1 MPDNP
6 LLAWTLYPDFPAIT
20 PAHIAPAMDELLD
33 WCEGEVAAIEAVADP
48 SWETVMRPLEVVM
61 DRLERIWGVVS
72 TLNNVRNSPELR
84 EPYAAGQARV
94 VAFSNRVLQSR
105 ALYESY
111 RRIRETSAGK
121 LSPARSRILDA
132 SIRDAELSGVALDPD
147 ARARFAANSQRLAAL
162 ATTFSDH
169 VLDATRAW
177 TLRIDNAAAVAG
189 LPQNLLELAAAAA
202 RERDEPQ
209 ATAAAGPWVITL
221 DAPSFVP
228 FLQHCRDRALREQ
241 VYRAYITR
249 ASSGAYDN
257 TPLLDEILGL
267 RREQAALLGRSCW
280 AEVALARKMAGS
292 VAAVDELLA
301 GLREAARPV
310 AEGERT
316 ALERL
321 AAQSGAPEAGDLRPW
336 DMAFWA
342 ERERERRFTLSD
354 EELRPFF
361 PLDRALEGL
370 FDLVG
375 RLFGIQI
382 AEAPAGTVP
391 VWHEDVRY
399 YRVHDATSLE
409 EIAGFYLDA
418 YSRPAEKRGGAWMDE
433 LVNRSDHLG
442 PGGGP
447 RLPVA
452 YINCN
457 QSQPV
462 GETPSLMSFRELE
475 TLFHEFGHAAQHML
489 TAVSESRVAGIN
501 GIEWDAVEQPSHF
514 LEKWCYHPPTLRR
527 IARHY
532 RNGEPLPEDKLA
544 SLLATRTF
552 RTGYATLRQ
561 VYFAMLDMELHARF
575 DPAGDQSPLDCQHR
589 LAQTVLVDPVLGED
603 RFLCAFRHIFAGGY
617 ASGYYSYKW
626 SEVLAADDF
635 AAFIEAGL
643 EDEQALAATGRR
655 FRDTV
660 LGLGG
665 SVHPAEVFRR
675 FRGRDPDS
683 HALLV
688 QDGLVSSA

>member
-1 MPDNP
+1 MPANP
-6 LLAWTLYPDFPAIT
+6 LLDWTLYPDFPSIT

-48 SWETVMRPLEVVM
+48 SWDTVMRPLEVVM
-61 DRLERIWGVVS
+61 DRLERIWGVVG

-94 VAFSNRVLQSR
+94 VAFSSRVLQSR
-105 ALYESY
+105 ALYEAY
-111 RRIRETSAGK
+111 RRIRDEAGES
-121 LSPARSRILDA
+121 LSQARQRILEA
-132 SIRDAELSGVALDPD
+132 HLRDAELSGVALDAD

-169 VLDATRAW
+169 VLDVTRAYA
-177 TLRIDNAAAVAG
+177 LRIERAEAVAG

-202 RERDEPQ
+202 RERGEE
-209 ATAAAGPWVITL
+209 AASAASGPWVITL

-228 FLQHCRDRALREQ
+228 FLQHCRDRSLREQ

-249 ASSGAYDN
+249 ASSGEY
-257 TPLLDEILGL
+257 G
-267 RREQAALLGRSCW
+267 
-280 AEVALARKMAGS
+280 LARKRAGN
-292 VAAVDELLA
+292 VAAVDGLLDN
-301 GLREAARPV
+301 LRRAARP
-310 AEGERT
+310 AAGRERA
-316 ALERL
+316 ALEEL
-321 AAQSGAPEAGDLRPW
+321 AAQSGAPEAGGLQPW
-336 DMAFWA
+336 DLAFWA
-342 ERERERRFTLSD
+342 ERERERRFALSE
-354 EELRPFF
+354 EELRPYF

-375 RLFGIQI
+375 RLFGVQI
-382 AEAPAGTVP
+382 AAAPAGAVP

-399 YRVHDATSLE
+399 YRVHDAESLE

-418 YSRPAEKRGGAWMDE
+418 FSRPAEKRGGAWMDA

-442 PGGGP
+442 PEGGA

-457 QSQPV
+457 QSCPV

-532 RNGEPLPEDKLA
+532 RSGEALSEDTLA

-575 DPAGDQSPLDCQHR
+575 DPAGGRRPIDCQHE
-589 LAQTVLVDPVLGED
+589 LARAVLVDPVLSED

-635 AAFIEAGL
+635 AAFLEAGP
-643 EDEQALAATGRR
+643 EDESALAATGRR

-683 HALLV
+683 RALLV
-688 QDGLVSSA
+688 QDGLVSST